1 MKIQWKSLKVWQ
13 ERDYMTGGHK
23 EENTEVIRQDAS
35 YLAHACPQMQTI
47 STQCKYK

>member
-1 MKIQWKSLKVWQ
+1 
-13 ERDYMTGGHK
+13 MTGGHK